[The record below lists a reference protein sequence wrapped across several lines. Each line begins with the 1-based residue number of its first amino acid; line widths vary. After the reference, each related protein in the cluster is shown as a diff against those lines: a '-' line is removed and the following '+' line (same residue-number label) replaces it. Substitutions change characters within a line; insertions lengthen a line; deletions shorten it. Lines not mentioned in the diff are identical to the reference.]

1 MGPNRAPE
9 SFSLSKK
16 CSFWVCKGLTKF
28 KCYQLTLT
36 DLNCM
41 FEDRC
46 AETNIHVKRYIA

>member
-9 SFSLSKK
+9 SFSLSKI
-16 CSFWVCKGLTKF
+16 CSFWVCKGGTKF

-46 AETNIHVKRYIA
+46 AETNIHVKRFIA